1 MTYRSERLRLVS
13 ACLLGIFLTLAEAQV
28 SPAAQPLTPAEVAL
42 LDSPQRQRILEEG
55 ARKEGKAVWYT
66 PLIVNQAVRPLKEAF
81 EKKYPFIT
89 VDFHRANSRGLVQK
103 WFSENTAKR
112 YQADV
117 VGGSEVTMLGKK
129 AGLLLRI
136 ASPSLR
142 DYPAELKD
150 AQGYWST
157 TNLYFMTLAYNTGR
171 IKPNE
176 APKTYDDILQ
186 PKWKGRMAWHMAS
199 NTGTPLFI
207 GNIISTLGE
216 KAGTA
221 YLQNLAKQNVISA
234 TASARGI
241 VDLVV
246 AGEYDIA
253 INIFNNHAEI
263 SKNAGAPVDWQPLE
277 PVPSPIG
284 DYRRRE
290 ERAAAPCR
298 DVVHRF
304 SFVRRRAKSVA
315 TCRLSAGPSKG
326 RGKNSG
332 AKTRRRPIR
341 EGKFFSPG
349 HGFGA
354 ERQMASPAREVIYK
368 VIPIGLSIG

>member
-1 MTYRSERLRLVS
+1 MTYWSEKLGFVS
-13 ACLLGIFLTLAEAQV
+13 GCLLGVFLTFAGAQV
-28 SPAAQPLTPAEVAL
+28 SPAAQSLTAEEVAL
-42 LDSPQRQRILEEG
+42 LNRPDRQKILEEG
-55 ARKEGKAVWYT
+55 AKKEGKVVWYT
-66 PLIVNQAVRPLKEAF
+66 PLIVNQAVRPLKEVF
-81 EKKYPFIT
+81 EKKYPFVT

-112 YQADV
+112 YEADV

-150 AQGYWST
+150 PQGYWST
-157 TNLYFMTLAYNTGR
+157 TNLYFMTLAYNTRR

-176 APKTYDDILQ
+176 APKTYDDLLQ

-216 KAGTA
+216 KAGTT
-221 YLQNLAKQNVISA
+221 YLQALSKQNVISA

-263 SKNAGAPVDWQPLE
+263 SKKAGAPVDWQPLE
-277 PVPSPIG
+277 PVPSPMG
-284 DYRRRE
+284 TTGVAKHAQRPHAAMLFTDFLLSEEGQRVLQHADYLPAHPR
-290 ERAAAPCR
+290 
-298 DVVHRF
+298 
-304 SFVRRRAKSVA
+304 VA
-315 TCRLSAGPSKG
+315 
-326 RGKNSG
+326 
-332 AKTRRRPIR
+332 AKTPELKPGGGRFARANFFRP
-341 EGKFFSPG
+341 ETVSEHSDKWQALQEKLFT
-349 HGFGA
+349 
-354 ERQMASPAREVIYK
+354 K
-368 VIPIGLSIG
+368 

>member
-1 MTYRSERLRLVS
+1 MTYGSERLRLVS
-13 ACLLGIFLTLAEAQV
+13 ACLLGVFLTLAEAQV
-28 SPAAQPLTPAEVAL
+28 SPAAQPLTAAEVAL
-42 LDSPQRQRILEEG
+42 LNSPERQKILEEG
-55 ARKEGKAVWYT
+55 AKKEGKVVWYT

-103 WFSENTAKR
+103 WLSENTAKR
-112 YQADV
+112 YEADV
-117 VGGSEVTMLGKK
+117 VGGSEVAMLGKK

-150 AQGYWST
+150 TQGYWST
-157 TNLYFMTLAYNTGR
+157 TNLYFMALAYNTRR

-176 APKTYDDILQ
+176 APKTYADLLQ

-277 PVPSPIG
+277 PVPAPIG
-284 DYRRRE
+284 TTGVAKNAPRPHAAMLFTDFLLSEEGQRVLQRADYLP
-290 ERAAAPCR
+290 AHP
-298 DVVHRF
+298 
-304 SFVRRRAKSVA
+304 KVA
-315 TCRLSAGPSKG
+315 
-326 RGKNSG
+326 
-332 AKTRRRPIR
+332 AKTPELKPGGGRFAKANFFRPDMVLEQSDR
-341 EGKFFSPG
+341 WQALQEKLFT
-349 HGFGA
+349 
-354 ERQMASPAREVIYK
+354 K
-368 VIPIGLSIG
+368 

>member
-1 MTYRSERLRLVS
+1 MTYRSERLRLVR

-28 SPAAQPLTPAEVAL
+28 SPAAQPLTAAEVAL
-42 LDSPQRQRILEEG
+42 LDSPQRQKILEEG
-55 ARKEGKAVWYT
+55 AKKEGKVVWYT

-150 AQGYWST
+150 AQGYWNT

-176 APKTYDDILQ
+176 APKTYDDLLQ

-199 NTGTPLFI
+199 DTGTPLFI

-263 SKNAGAPVDWQPLE
+263 SKNAGAPVDW
-277 PVPSPIG
+277 
-284 DYRRRE
+284 
-290 ERAAAPCR
+290 
-298 DVVHRF
+298 
-304 SFVRRRAKSVA
+304 
-315 TCRLSAGPSKG
+315 
-326 RGKNSG
+326 
-332 AKTRRRPIR
+332 
-341 EGKFFSPG
+341 
-349 HGFGA
+349 
-354 ERQMASPAREVIYK
+354 
-368 VIPIGLSIG
+368 

>member
-1 MTYRSERLRLVS
+1 
-13 ACLLGIFLTLAEAQV
+13 
-28 SPAAQPLTPAEVAL
+28 
-42 LDSPQRQRILEEG
+42 
-55 ARKEGKAVWYT
+55 
-66 PLIVNQAVRPLKEAF
+66 
-81 EKKYPFIT
+81 
-89 VDFHRANSRGLVQK
+89 
-103 WFSENTAKR
+103 
-112 YQADV
+112 
-117 VGGSEVTMLGKK
+117 MLGKK

-157 TNLYFMTLAYNTGR
+157 TNLYFMALAYNTRR

-176 APKTYDDILQ
+176 APKTYADLLQ

-277 PVPSPIG
+277 PVPAPMG
-284 DYRRRE
+284 TTGVAKNAPRPH
-290 ERAAAPCR
+290 AAMLFT
-298 DVVHRF
+298 DF
-304 SFVRRRAKSVA
+304 LFVRRRTKSVA
-315 TCRLSAGPSKG
+315 ARRLSAGSSEG
-326 RGKNSG
+326 RGKNSR
-332 AKTRRRPIR
+332 AETRRRPIR
-341 EGKFFSPG
+341 QGQFFRPDMVLEQSDRWQALQEKL
-349 HGFGA
+349 FT
-354 ERQMASPAREVIYK
+354 K
-368 VIPIGLSIG
+368 